1 MKSHRYHDGSEISAN
16 VCLVS
21 PFLFG
26 TELRTIMSSDSG
38 DDLDYVPTVPQND
51 GQYAYSSVFNQL
63 TSSLVADSSSSDSDS
78 ENERETKRTRT
89 SPPKLTAEEEEAR
102 KKT

>member
-1 MKSHRYHDGSEISAN
+1 MKTHRYHDSGEISVN

-21 PFLFG
+21 RFLFW
-26 TELRTIMSSDSG
+26 TEPWTIMSSDSG
-38 DDLDYVPTVPQND
+38 DDPDYVPTVPQND
-51 GQYAYSSVFNQL
+51 GEYAYSWSFNQL
-63 TSSLVADSSSSDSDS
+63 TSSFIADSSSPDSDS
-78 ENERETKRTRT
+78 ENERETKRIRT